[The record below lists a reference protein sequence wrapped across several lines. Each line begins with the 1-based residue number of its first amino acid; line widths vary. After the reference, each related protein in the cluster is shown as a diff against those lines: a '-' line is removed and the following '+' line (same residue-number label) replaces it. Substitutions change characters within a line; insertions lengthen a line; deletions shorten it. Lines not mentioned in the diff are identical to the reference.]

1 MATGSTSLPL
11 WEAAERKESEEA
23 KERRGQSLET
33 PVPPTKPQG
42 DARLL
47 PPTHLAAGTRPTVAK
62 EGAPKSH
69 RESSSVDPAPTTR
82 LVRGHLCVPGGSG

>member
-1 MATGSTSLPL
+1 M
-11 WEAAERKESEEA
+11 EVAERKESEG
-23 KERRGQSLET
+23 KEHRGQSLET

-42 DARLL
+42 DAQLL
-47 PPTHLAAGTRPTVAK
+47 PPTHPAAGTRPTVAK

-69 RESSSVDPAPTTR
+69 CESSSVDPVPTTR